1 MDKISKKNKM
11 IIKKIKKLKKL
22 ISNYNLDGYIIP
34 KNDAYFAEYSF
45 PNRLKTISNF
55 SGSAGFAIILNNESY
70 LFVDGRYTL
79 QAKIESGKYFKIIE
93 IPKLWPKDILKKYK
107 RKLSIG
113 FDPQLFTN
121 RTLINQFNFICN
133 LLPIKENL
141 IDQIY
146 KEKNKDY
153 VSYYYNLSNKIAG
166 ESINSKIN
174 RLLKKIKSKN
184 IDNIFISAP
193 ENVAWLLNL
202 RGKDSPFSPIPNC
215 KIILTKS
222 KKIYFFSC
230 PLKIKN
236 IKKIIPYNKF
246 KFYEYK
252 DFSKIISNLPGKS
265 FCIDNLTCS
274 SFNESIIKSS
284 FDVKSFIDPC
294 YEMKSIKNLEE
305 IKNMKNAHI
314 KDGLALTRFIYW
326 IKNNNH
332 KNLTEI
338 SAQNK
343 LEKFRKLSKE
353 YIFPSFNTIAGSG
366 PNGAI
371 IHYRASKSSNRKISK
386 KDIFL
391 CDSGGQYKFGTTDV
405 TRTLCFFK
413 QPSSIKDKFT
423 KVLKG
428 HIAVATS
435 DINKLKNGKQIDIK
449 ARQFLKKDGLDY
461 SHGTGHGVG
470 FFLNVHEGPQSI
482 SKFNTVK
489 LKEGMILSNEPGFY
503 KKNHYGIR
511 IENLVFIKKINNKL
525 KFENLTLAPI
535 ENELVNFKMLN
546 KAEKNYLFEYHL
558 KIYSEYSKYLNKK
571 EKKWLASLI

>member
-1 MDKISKKNKM
+1 M
-11 IIKKIKKLKKL
+11 IIKKIKKLRKL
-22 ISNYNLDGYIIP
+22 ISKHNLGGYIIP

-55 SGSAGFAIILNNESY
+55 SGSAGFAIILSNESY

-93 IPKLWPKDILKKYK
+93 IPKLWPKDIFKKYK

-121 RTLINQFNFICN
+121 RILINYFDSICD

-146 KEKNKDY
+146 KEKNKGY
-153 VSYYYNLSNKIAG
+153 VNYYYNLSNNVAG

-174 RLLKKIKSKN
+174 RLLKKIKLKN

-202 RGKDSPFSPIPNC
+202 RGKDNPFSPIPNC
-215 KIILTKS
+215 KIILSKN

-246 KFYEYK
+246 KFFEYK
-252 DFSKIISNLPGKS
+252 DFLKIISNLSGKS

-274 SFNESIIKSS
+274 SFNESIIKSC
-284 FDVKSFIDPC
+284 FDVKSYIDPC
-294 YEMKSIKNLEE
+294 YEMKSIKNLTE
-305 IKNMKNAHI
+305 IKNMKSAHI
-314 KDGLALTRFIYW
+314 KDGLALTKFIYW

-343 LEKFRKLSKE
+343 LEKFRKLNKE

-371 IHYRASKSSNRKISK
+371 IHYRASKSSNRKINK

-405 TRTLCFFK
+405 TRTLCFSK

-435 DINKLKNGKQIDIK
+435 NIDKLKNGKQIDIK

-546 KAEKNYLFEYHL
+546 RDEKNYLFEYHL
-558 KIYSEYSKYLNKK
+558 KVYSEYSKYLNKN